1 MNMCIQGFQVIDY
14 LGLQRLHAIT
24 EDGRIFVTDEGQNDI
39 SGTTVAEISLSLTTR
54 AYNTGNLNHFQRRM
68 FADLSTNRPNFSAY
82 SYTEG
87 GSEESTLLTNQTYT
101 RSQSWLFNDDAY
113 DLTNANNDYN
123 RAYRRDYS
131 TGPASVQCGT
141 GFQPEM
147 KQDIRL
153 PLITR
158 RQGRLSW
165 LKFTNTQG
173 YAMVRSIGLEN
184 RAGQRA
190 SLVQV

>member
-1 MNMCIQGFQVIDY
+1 MLF
-14 LGLQRLHAIT
+14 
-24 EDGRIFVTDEGQNDI
+24 
-39 SGTTVAEISLSLTTR
+39 
-54 AYNTGNLNHFQRRM
+54 
-68 FADLSTNRPNFSAY
+68 
-82 SYTEG
+82 
-87 GSEESTLLTNQTYT
+87 
-101 RSQSWLFNDDAY
+101 RS
-113 DLTNANNDYN
+113 DLTNASNDYN
-123 RAYRRDYS
+123 RAYGRDYS